1 MKASKKELLE
11 KQGWTVGDTD
21 AFLGLSKEESAYIA
35 LKINLG
41 ESLKAR
47 RKQNKLT
54 QTALAKIIHS
64 NQARVA
70 RMEKGD
76 PSVSIDLLIKSL
88 YSLGTTNNDL
98 AEIISKAALIK

>member
-1 MKASKKELLE
+1 MKTSKSELLI
-11 KQGWTVGDTD
+11 KHGWRVGDAD
-21 AFLGLSKEESAYIA
+21 EFLNLSKEESAYIE
-35 LKINLG
+35 LKMNLG
-41 ESLKAR
+41 ENLKVR
-47 RKQNKLT
+47 RKMQKLT

-88 YSLGTTNNDL
+88 YSLGTTNTDL
-98 AEIISKAALIK
+98 ANIISQVAK